1 MAEALIPP
9 GIYEMTNSEST
20 SSLAHVRRRK
30 SVENC
35 FIVQI
40 HPLDLNRGP
49 IEISSA
55 PTTIGRNSQCH
66 VRISNESVS
75 RRHAEIAMAEFGAV
89 IVDLGSTNGV
99 VVNGEKV
106 DEYRLSSGDCIE
118 LGNHVFRYLD
128 GSDFESQ
135 YHATIYSM
143 MTRDTLTR
151 AYNRR
156 YLEETLEREV
166 ARCKRHARP
175 ISVIMIDVDEF
186 KTINDSRGHM
196 IGDQVLRA
204 VCERLQ
210 AAIRPDDVLARFG
223 GEEFAIVLVES
234 DLEHAAETAERC
246 RASIA
251 AEPIDTTAG
260 MVSMTI
266 SLGVASPLPE
276 DLGNSMELMTEA
288 DERMYEA
295 KRAGRNRV
303 VC

>member
-1 MAEALIPP
+1 MI
-9 GIYEMTNSEST
+9 NSEST
-20 SSLAHVRRRK
+20 SSVAHVRKRTAAQ
-30 SVENC
+30 NC

-49 IEISSA
+49 IEVSGTPVS
-55 PTTIGRNSQCH
+55 IGRNSQCD

-75 RRHAEIAMAEFGAV
+75 RRHAEIQMTEFGAM

-106 DEYRLSSGDCIE
+106 EEHRLSSGDCVE

-128 GSDFESQ
+128 GGDFESQ

-143 MTRDTLTR
+143 MTRDSLTR

-166 ARCKRHARP
+166 ARCKRHMRP
-175 ISVIMIDVDEF
+175 IAVIMIDVDHF
-186 KTINDSRGHM
+186 KAINDSRGHM
-196 IGDQVLRA
+196 IGDQVLRGI
-204 VCERLQ
+204 CERLQ

-234 DLEHAAETAERC
+234 DLEHAAETAEKC
-246 RASIA
+246 RLAIE
-251 AEPIDTTAG
+251 AEPFDTTAG
-260 MVSMTI
+260 IVPMTI
-266 SLGVASPLPE
+266 SLGVASPNPG
-276 DLGNSMELMTEA
+276 DLGSSLELITEA

-295 KRAGRNRV
+295 KRAGRNRIF
-303 VC
+303 C